1 MKHQELS
8 NDRFQEIMSNQWRI
22 PTVQNSQRMQ
32 RYSNRSITILIKMQL
47 NNLMITNK
55 KYKLKMLLKEF
66 ILRKEKIILKNLEL

>member
-8 NDRFQEIMSNQWRI
+8 NDRFQETMSNQWRI
-22 PTVQNSQRMQ
+22 PTVQNIQKMQ
-32 RYSNRSITILIKMQL
+32 RFSNRSIIILIKMQL
-47 NNLMITNK
+47 NNQMIMNK